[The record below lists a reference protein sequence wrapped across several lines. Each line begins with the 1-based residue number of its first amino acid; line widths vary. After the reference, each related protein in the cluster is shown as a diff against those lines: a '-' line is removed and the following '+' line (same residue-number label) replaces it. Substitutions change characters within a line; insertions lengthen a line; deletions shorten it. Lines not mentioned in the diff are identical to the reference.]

1 MKTIISKI
9 ELGDNMLKYTD
20 VGYTTDVDLI
30 NQINEGYDSSLGIFL
45 GGNRTK
51 LELGTLSIGDF
62 FTNTSFINEARIQV
76 DSVEDTGLTEIT
88 KISQL

>member
-1 MKTIISKI
+1 M
-9 ELGDNMLKYTD
+9 
-20 VGYTTDVDLI
+20 
-30 NQINEGYDSSLGIFL
+30 GIFL